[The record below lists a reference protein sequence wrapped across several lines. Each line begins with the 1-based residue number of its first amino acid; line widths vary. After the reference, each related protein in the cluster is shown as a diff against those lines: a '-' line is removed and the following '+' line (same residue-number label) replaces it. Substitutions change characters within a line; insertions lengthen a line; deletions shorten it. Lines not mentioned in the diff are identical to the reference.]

1 MVDIMMELDLPRAI
15 AAWLGSTKH
24 SRIYISKNPAQ
35 NCHELTIT
43 RNTGYD
49 YKFGVIGDTWVV
61 VPPGVELEIADPKFF
76 DKLEVA
82 IQDIESTL

>member
-1 MVDIMMELDLPRAI
+1 
-15 AAWLGSTKH
+15 
-24 SRIYISKNPAQ
+24 
-35 NCHELTIT
+35 LTIT

>member
-1 MVDIMMELDLPRAI
+1 MDLDLPRAI

-24 SRIYISKNPAQ
+24 NRIYISKNKEQ
-35 NCHELTIT
+35 NCHELTIIT
-43 RNTGYD
+43 RRSNYD

-61 VPPGVELEIADPKFF
+61 VPPGLELEIADPKFF

-82 IQDIESTL
+82 IKDVEDTY